1 LQHLDYD
8 KQLEQ
13 KRDLVKNLLNFSDIM
28 VFSDSDFYY
37 RNRIDLVFHK
47 TGLGLRKK
55 GMWWCV
61 LDIEECII
69 CEERI
74 NKIINE
80 LRDYFKENDAFD
92 IKRRIGTLRYAVIRV
107 TRKEIC
113 INFIL
118 NSDSMKI
125 SEAIEK
131 IKGFRTCA
139 NDITIGYVG
148 RNSDLS
154 VTDDYFVLKGRDN
167 LEEEILGRGFIF
179 NCQSFFQNNYNVAV
193 KMHKYVS
200 GLLKKYNGNLLDL
213 YGGVGCFG
221 VINSNGFS
229 KILVVDESKN
239 AIACARI
246 NIGDLKNMGVK
257 LLDSKYLKRLELKG
271 RWVVILDPPRSGM
284 HFKVIEELNLLRPE
298 AIIYVSCNVKQL
310 ARDLAKFND
319 YRIESAA
326 LFDMFPQTEH
336 CEVAVELKLDN

>member
-1 LQHLDYD
+1 MLCRYFGRCGGCSLQHLDYD

-125 SEAIEK
+125 SEAIE
-131 IKGFRTCA
+131 
-139 NDITIGYVG
+139 N
-148 RNSDLS
+148 
-154 VTDDYFVLKGRDN
+154 
-167 LEEEILGRGFIF
+167 
-179 NCQSFFQNNYNVAV
+179 
-193 KMHKYVS
+193 
-200 GLLKKYNGNLLDL
+200 
-213 YGGVGCFG
+213 
-221 VINSNGFS
+221 
-229 KILVVDESKN
+229 
-239 AIACARI
+239 
-246 NIGDLKNMGVK
+246 
-257 LLDSKYLKRLELKG
+257 
-271 RWVVILDPPRSGM
+271 P
-284 HFKVIEELNLLRPE
+284 
-298 AIIYVSCNVKQL
+298 IY
-310 ARDLAKFND
+310 
-319 YRIESAA
+319 
-326 LFDMFPQTEH
+326 
-336 CEVAVELKLDN
+336 